1 MANVSKIIGID
12 ISKEK
17 FDACFSIQPCGY
29 SSRTYTYDAEGV
41 RSFLKEI
48 PNDCICVMEATG
60 VYHLRLAYAL
70 NKQGI
75 AVSVVNPLSVK
86 NFSRAVMCRTKT
98 DKADARQLVDY
109 ARRMELTEWKPTS
122 DNYIRIQQ
130 IYRSIELFL
139 TNITQ
144 FENQLEAINN
154 SPVCDPGLCRMLHNH
169 IKRLNKQIGML
180 EKLIEELIA
189 QEDATV
195 VEHISSV
202 PGVGKKTAIALL
214 TATKGMHCFDNYRK
228 LSSYFG
234 LCPRIY
240 DSGKSVH
247 GKAHICK
254 MGMGWIRKL
263 LYMCSISAIRHNRAC
278 AALYIRLKEK
288 GKPIKV
294 ILIAVVNKLLKQ
306 IFAIV
311 KNNTVYSEILT

>member
-1 MANVSKIIGID
+1 MANVNKIIGID

-17 FDACFSIQPCGY
+17 FDVCFSFQLSSY
-29 SSRTYTYDAEGV
+29 SSRSYTYNAEGIKL
-41 RSFLKEI
+41 FLKDVPFDSI
-48 PNDCICVMEATG
+48 CIMEATG

-70 NKQGI
+70 NKIGVF
-75 AVSVVNPLSVK
+75 VSVVNPLSVK

-130 IYRSIELFL
+130 IYRSIELLL

-154 SPVCDPGLCRMLHNH
+154 SPVCDPKLCSMLHGH
-169 IKRLNKQIGML
+169 IKRLNKQIGLL
-180 EKLIEELIA
+180 EKRIEELIA

-195 VEHISSV
+195 VEHVSSI

-214 TATKGMHCFDNYRK
+214 TATKGMHGFENNRQ

-254 MGMGWIRKL
+254 MGMAWIRKL
-263 LYMCSISAIRHNRAC
+263 LYMCSISAIRYNRAC
-278 AALYIRLKEK
+278 AALYVRLKEK
-288 GKPIKV
+288 GKAIKV
-294 ILIAVVNKLLKQ
+294 ILIAVANKLLKQ

-311 KNNTVYSEILT
+311 KSNSVYSEILT

>member
-1 MANVSKIIGID
+1 MANVNKIIGID

-17 FDACFSIQPCGY
+17 FDVCFSFQPCGY
-29 SSRTYTYDAEGV
+29 SSRGYTYNAEGIK
-41 RSFLKEI
+41 SFLKDV
-48 PNDCICVMEATG
+48 PSDSVCIMEATG

-70 NKQGI
+70 NKLGI
-75 AVSVVNPLSVK
+75 FVSVVNPLSVK
-86 NFSRAVMCRTKT
+86 NFSRAIMCRTKT

-139 TNITQ
+139 GNITQ
-144 FENQLEAINN
+144 AENQLEAIGN
-154 SPVCDPGLCRMLHNH
+154 SPVADTKLCRMLRKH
-169 IKRLNKQIGML
+169 IKTLHKQIALL
-180 EKLIEELIA
+180 EKQIEELIA
-189 QEDATV
+189 EDDETV
-195 VEHISSV
+195 VEHIRSV
-202 PGVGKKTAIALL
+202 PGIGKKTAIALL
-214 TATKGMHCFDNYRK
+214 TATKGMHSFDNYRQV
-228 LSSYFG
+228 SSYFG

-263 LYMCSISAIRHNRAC
+263 LYMCSISASRYNRAC
-278 AALYIRLKEK
+278 ASLYKRLRQK
-288 GKPIKV
+288 GKTAKV
-294 ILIAVVNKLLKQ
+294 ALIAVANKLLKQ

-311 KNNTVYSEILT
+311 KNNCTYSEFYA

>member
-1 MANVSKIIGID
+1 MTNVNKIIGID

-17 FDACFSIQPCGY
+17 FDVCFSFQYCSY
-29 SSRTYTYDAEGV
+29 SSRSYSYNAEGIKL
-41 RSFLKEI
+41 FLKDVPSDSI
-48 PNDCICVMEATG
+48 CIMEATG

-70 NKQGI
+70 NKIGVF
-75 AVSVVNPLSVK
+75 VSVVNPLSVK
-86 NFSRAVMCRTKT
+86 NFSRAIMCRTKT

-109 ARRMELTEWKPTS
+109 ARRMELTEWRPTP
-122 DNYIRIQQ
+122 DGYIRIQQ

-139 TNITQ
+139 SNITQ
-144 FENQLEAINN
+144 CENQLEAIDN
-154 SPVCDPGLCRMLHNH
+154 SPVCDSKLCRMLRKH
-169 IKRLNKQIGML
+169 IKTLYKQITQL
-180 EKLIEELIA
+180 EKQIEDLIA

-214 TATKGMHCFDNYRK
+214 TATKGMHGFENYRQ

-311 KNNTVYSEILT
+311 KSNSVYSEILT

>member
-1 MANVSKIIGID
+1 
-12 ISKEK
+12 
-17 FDACFSIQPCGY
+17 
-29 SSRTYTYDAEGV
+29 
-41 RSFLKEI
+41 
-48 PNDCICVMEATG
+48 
-60 VYHLRLAYAL
+60 
-70 NKQGI
+70 
-75 AVSVVNPLSVK
+75 
-86 NFSRAVMCRTKT
+86 
-98 DKADARQLVDY
+98 
-109 ARRMELTEWKPTS
+109 
-122 DNYIRIQQ
+122 
-130 IYRSIELFL
+130 
-139 TNITQ
+139 
-144 FENQLEAINN
+144 
-154 SPVCDPGLCRMLHNH
+154 MLHSH
-169 IKRLNKQIGML
+169 IKRLNKQIGLL
-180 EKLIEELIA
+180 EKQIEDLIA

-214 TATKGMHCFDNYRK
+214 TATKGMHGFENYRQ

-311 KNNTVYSEILT
+311 KNNSVYSEIFT

>member
-1 MANVSKIIGID
+1 MTNVNKIIGID

-17 FDACFSIQPCGY
+17 FDVCFSFQLSSY
-29 SSRTYTYDAEGV
+29 SSRSYTYNAEGIKL
-41 RSFLKEI
+41 FLKDVPFDSI
-48 PNDCICVMEATG
+48 CIMEATG

-70 NKQGI
+70 NKIGI
-75 AVSVVNPLSVK
+75 FVSVVNPLSVK

-109 ARRMELTEWKPTS
+109 ARRMELTEWRPTP
-122 DNYIRIQQ
+122 DGYIRIQQ

-139 TNITQ
+139 SNITQ
-144 FENQLEAINN
+144 CENQLEAIDN
-154 SPVCDPGLCRMLHNH
+154 SPVCDSKLCRMLRKH
-169 IKRLNKQIGML
+169 IKTLYKQITQL
-180 EKLIEELIA
+180 EKQIEDLIA
-189 QEDATV
+189 EDDETV
-195 VEHISSV
+195 IEHVRSV

-214 TATKGMHCFDNYRK
+214 TATKGMHGFSNYRQ
-228 LSSYFG
+228 LSSYLG

-263 LYMCSISAIRHNRAC
+263 LYMCAISAARHNRAC
-278 AALYIRLKEK
+278 ASLYERLRQK
-288 GKPIKV
+288 GKAVKV
-294 ILIAVVNKLLKQ
+294 ALIAVVNKLLKQ

-311 KNNTVYSEILT
+311 KNNCAYSEFYA